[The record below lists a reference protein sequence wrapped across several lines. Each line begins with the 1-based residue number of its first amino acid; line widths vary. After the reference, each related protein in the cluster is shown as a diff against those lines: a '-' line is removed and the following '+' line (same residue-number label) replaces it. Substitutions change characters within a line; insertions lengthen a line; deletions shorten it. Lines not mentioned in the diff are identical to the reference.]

1 MNRPLIHKNRHNEFQ
16 NIDVTLN
23 AERATYCVAS
33 TPRKK
38 DQSSNPT
45 HEGIDI
51 KYTNDEKVTL

>member
-1 MNRPLIHKNRHNEFQ
+1 
-16 NIDVTLN
+16 
-23 AERATYCVAS
+23 VAS